1 MDIHDEHDENVN
13 VVENDDGTIE
23 VELSDEY
30 YEVIELHMKK
40 NNFET
45 IGDALADLLMGDLNE
60 GE

>member
-1 MDIHDEHDENVN
+1 VDLNNENVN
-13 VVENDDGTIE
+13 VIENEDGTIE

-30 YEVIELHMKK
+30 YEVVEHYMKE

-45 IGDALADLLMGDLNE
+45 IGDALADLLTGYLSE